1 MLKMKKILELSVCVC
16 VCVCVC
22 VWGGGEILKICWNF
36 ASKGG
41 EGFSRTGFSGGSSW
55 YSIGKKILMS
65 LSLLTIVCYKII
77 AQIKYEMICIV
88 ILLIVLMVIIAVW
101 IIHANNKN
109 SAWYFYLSD
118 NVNKHVFQIIS

>member
-1 MLKMKKILELSVCVC
+1 MCVC
-16 VCVCVC
+16 V
-22 VWGGGEILKICWNF
+22 GGGGSTFSNLMKMGGGLKNF